1 MGKGK
6 KLMDFDKFLKENKKK
21 ITHSELKIALGNEG
35 CDLDSFLGSLVLA
48 YSQNVVHV
56 VNMRKEVFE
65 CKGELM
71 WVCKHLKV
79 NIDDLIFLERPM
91 GNFSPRV
98 RRAGTYFLCGNETIA
113 LEGKK
118 IELFMTDHNK
128 PVEELSHCDINMII
142 DHHKL
147 EKNISSVKR
156 IYIDIDVGSAT
167 TLVSKYM
174 GAEISKRIAMML
186 IIPIIVDTKYLKRRT
201 SVFDVEE
208 YRKLKKIVDV
218 KKKKLKA
225 MKKRLKKV
233 RRNDDHQNTE
243 MILQKDMKMYECMG
257 YRFGNS
263 TIKYDFERWIDREG
277 SKVTGIE
284 KNKLGMILSMK
295 LEEFRKDLG
304 FDFYFVGCKMKKQ
317 RHFISINFP
326 YIRFFV
332 KKYRF
337 QELNYKGFTYYK
349 IPVEMTRKILMPLV
363 VKSLKGIDGWN

>member
-1 MGKGK
+1 MGKK
-6 KLMDFDKFLKENKKK
+6 KKEKDFDKFLKENKKK
-21 ITHSELKIALGNEG
+21 ITHSEVKIAIGNEG

-56 VNMRKEVFE
+56 VNMRKDVFKS
-65 CKGELM
+65 KGELV
-71 WVCKHLKV
+71 WACNYLKIK
-79 NIDDLIFLERPM
+79 IDDLIFLERPM

-98 RRAGTYFLCGNETIA
+98 RRAGTYFLCGSETIA

-128 PVEELSHCDINMII
+128 PVDELSHCEINMII

-174 GAEISKRIAMML
+174 GVHIGKRIAMML
-186 IIPIIVDTKYLKRRT
+186 IIPIIVDTKFLKIRT
-201 SVFDVEE
+201 SVFDKEE
-208 YRKLKKIVDV
+208 YRKLKKIIGM
-218 KKKKLKA
+218 KKKE
-225 MKKRLKKV
+225 LKKMRKTIKKA
-233 RRNDDHQNTE
+233 RRNDEHQNTE
-243 MILQKDMKMYECMG
+243 MILQKDMKIYECFG

-263 TIKYDFERWIDREG
+263 TIKYNFEKWIDREG

-284 KNKLGMILSMK
+284 KNKIGMILSMK
-295 LEEFRKDLG
+295 LEEFRKDAGL
-304 FDFYFVGCKMKKQ
+304 DFYFVGCKLKKQ
-317 RHFISINFP
+317 RHFISLNFP
-326 YIRFFV
+326 HIRLFV

-337 QELNYKGFTYYK
+337 QQLTYKGFTYYK
-349 IPVEMTRKILMPLV
+349 IPVEMSRKILMPLII
-363 VKSLKGIDGWN
+363 KSLKGIESVY